1 MYCETI
7 GISVTMKLTSIRIK
21 IMRIDRI
28 MAFFLGL
35 TWIILGGIQE
45 QKEIVAVGLFLFG
58 MSLCFENKD

>member
-1 MYCETI
+1 
-7 GISVTMKLTSIRIK
+7 MKLTSIRIK